1 MIAYVLY
8 SGGLDSI
15 IAIKL
20 LQEQN
25 IKIVAVHFTSPFFE
39 NEKFCR
45 ETAKEQGF
53 KLIVKKLDRKY
64 LNMIKNPTH
73 GYGSAINPCLDCHMY
88 MLNEIKKIAK
98 EEMIVTGEVMG
109 QRPFSQKPRD
119 LQLIEKEAKLK
130 SKILRPLSAKL
141 LPETIYEK
149 KGLVNREKLL
159 DISGRGRKRQL
170 EFAKKYKLKYLTPA
184 GGCLL
189 ADKEFAKKLKD
200 LFKHKKRISDLDL
213 DLLKLGRHFR
223 ISENKIIVGRNENEN
238 KKITELKNKGDFIFE
253 VEGIGPTTL
262 LQGKKTREAIKLA
275 AELTLSYSKEKD
287 VIVNY
292 GKKLEKTIKVKK
304 IGRKEIEKFK
314 I

>member
-8 SGGLDSI
+8 SGGLDSV

-25 IKIVAVHFTSPFFE
+25 IKIVAVHFISPFFE

-64 LNMIKNPTH
+64 LKMIKNPSH
-73 GYGSAINPCLDCHMY
+73 GYGSAINPCLDCHLH

-98 EEMIVTGEVMG
+98 GEIIVTGEVMG
-109 QRPFSQKPRD
+109 QRPFSQKSRD

-130 SKILRPLSAKL
+130 NKILRPLSAKL

-149 KGLVNREKLL
+149 KGIVNREKFLG
-159 DISGRGRKRQL
+159 ISGRGRKRQL
-170 EFAKKYKLKYLTPA
+170 EFAKKYKLNYLTPA

-189 ADKEFAKKLKD
+189 ADQVFAKKLTD
-200 LFKHKKRISDLDL
+200 LFKHKKIISDLDL
-213 DLLKLGRHFR
+213 KLLKFGRHFR
-223 ISENKIIVGRNENEN
+223 ISENKIIVGRNEKEN
-238 KKITELKNKGDFIFE
+238 FKLTELKDKGDFIFE

-262 LQGKKTREAIKLA
+262 LHGKKIKEAIKLA
-275 AELTLSYSKEKD
+275 AELTLSYSNEKD
-287 VIVNY
+287 VVVNY
-292 GKKLEKTIKVKK
+292 GKKLEKKITVKK
-304 IGRKEIEKFK
+304 IKREDLELYRI
-314 I
+314 

>member
-8 SGGLDSI
+8 SGGLDSV

-25 IKIVAVHFTSPFFE
+25 IKVVAVHFTSPFFE

-53 KLIVKKLDRKY
+53 KLIIKKLDRKY
-64 LNMIKNPTH
+64 LNMIKNPAH
-73 GYGSAINPCLDCHMY
+73 GYGSAINPCLDCHLH
-88 MLNEIKKIAK
+88 MLKEIKKIAK
-98 EEMIVTGEVMG
+98 NNIIVTGDVMG
-109 QRPFSQKPRD
+109 QRPFSQKSRD

-130 SKILRPLSAKL
+130 NKILRPLTAKL

-149 KGLVNREKLL
+149 KGIVKREKLL
-159 DISGRGRKRQL
+159 GISGRGRKKQL
-170 EFAKKYKLKYLTPA
+170 EFAKKHKLNYLAPA

-189 ADKEFAKKLKD
+189 ADKEFAKKLTD
-200 LFKHKKRISDLDL
+200 LFKHKKIISDSDL
-213 DLLKLGRHFR
+213 NLLKLGRHFR

-238 KKITELKNKGDFIFE
+238 KKIIKLKNKGDFIFE
-253 VEGIGPTTL
+253 VEGMGPTTL
-262 LQGKKTREAIKLA
+262 LQGKKTKEAIRLA
-275 AELTLSYSKEKD
+275 AELTLSYSNEKN

-292 GKKLEKTIKVKK
+292 GKKQEKKINVKK
-304 IGRKEIEKFK
+304 IKREELELYK

>member
-8 SGGLDSI
+8 SGGLDSVM
-15 IAIKL
+15 AIKL

-64 LNMIKNPTH
+64 LNMVKNPLH
-73 GYGSAINPCLDCHMY
+73 GYGSAINPCLDCHMH

-98 EEMIVTGEVMG
+98 NNMIVTGEVMG
-109 QRPFSQKPRD
+109 QRPFSQKSRD
-119 LQLIEKEAKLK
+119 LQLIEKESKLK
-130 SKILRPLSAKL
+130 NKILRPLSAKL

-149 KGLVNREKLL
+149 KGIVNREKLL
-159 DISGRGRKRQL
+159 GISGRGRKTQL
-170 EFAKKYKLKYLTPA
+170 EFAKKYNLKHLAPA

-189 ADKEFAKKLKD
+189 ADQEFAKKLTD
-200 LFKHKKRISDLDL
+200 LFKHKKIISDLDL
-213 DLLKLGRHFR
+213 NLLRFGRHFR
-223 ISENKIIVGRNENEN
+223 ISENKIIVGRNETEN
-238 KKITELKNKGDFIFE
+238 NKITNLKDKGDFIFE

-262 LQGKKTREAIKLA
+262 LRGKKTKEAIKLA
-275 AELTLSYSKEKD
+275 AELTLSYSNEKE

-292 GKKLEKTIKVKK
+292 GKKLEKEITVKK
-304 IGRKEIEKFK
+304 IKREELESYK

>member
-8 SGGLDSI
+8 SGGLDSVM
-15 IAIKL
+15 AIKL

-64 LNMIKNPTH
+64 LNMVKNPLH
-73 GYGSAINPCLDCHMY
+73 GYGSAINPCLDCHMH

-98 EEMIVTGEVMG
+98 NNMIVTGEVMG
-109 QRPFSQKPRD
+109 QRPFSQKSRD
-119 LQLIEKEAKLK
+119 LQLIEKESKLK
-130 SKILRPLSAKL
+130 NKILRPLSAKL

-149 KGLVNREKLL
+149 KGIVSREKLL
-159 DISGRGRKRQL
+159 GISGRGRKTQL
-170 EFAKKYKLKYLTPA
+170 EFAKKYNLKHLAPA

-189 ADKEFAKKLKD
+189 ADQEFAKKLTD
-200 LFKHKKRISDLDL
+200 LFKHKKIISDLDL
-213 DLLKLGRHFR
+213 NLLRFGRHFR
-223 ISENKIIVGRNENEN
+223 ISENKIIVGRNETEN
-238 KKITELKNKGDFIFE
+238 NKITNLKDKGDFIFE

-262 LQGKKTREAIKLA
+262 LRGKKTKEAIKLA
-275 AELTLSYSKEKD
+275 AELTLSYSNEKE

-292 GKKLEKTIKVKK
+292 GKKLEKEITVKK
-304 IGRKEIEKFK
+304 IKREELESYK

>member
-8 SGGLDSI
+8 SGGLDSV

-25 IKIVAVHFTSPFFE
+25 IEIIAVHFTSPFFK

-53 KLIVKKLDRKY
+53 KLIIKKLGKPYLKMIQNPKY
-64 LNMIKNPTH
+64 
-73 GYGSAINPCLDCHMY
+73 GYGSAINPCLDCHMH

-98 EEMIVTGEVMG
+98 GGIIVTGEVMG
-109 QRPFSQKPRD
+109 QRPFSQKSRD

-130 SKILRPLSAKL
+130 NKILRPLSAKL

-149 KGLVNREKLL
+149 KGIVNREKLL
-159 DISGRGRKRQL
+159 GISGRGRRIQL
-170 EFAKKYKLKYLTPA
+170 EFAKKYKLKHLTPA

-189 ADKEFAKKLKD
+189 ADQEFAKKLTD
-200 LFKHKKRISDLDL
+200 LFKHKKIISDLDL
-213 DLLKLGRHFR
+213 NLLRFGRHFR
-223 ISENKIIVGRNENEN
+223 ISENKIIVGRNEKEN
-238 KKITELKNKGDFIFE
+238 LKLTELKDQGDFIFE

-262 LQGKKTREAIKLA
+262 LRGKKTKDAIKLA
-275 AELTLSYSKEKD
+275 AELTLSYSNEKD
-287 VIVNY
+287 VVVNY
-292 GKKLEKTIKVKK
+292 GKKLEKEITVKK
-304 IGRKEIEKFK
+304 IKREELESYK